1 MLPDL
6 AEEEGFEPPRRF
18 STDLLVF
25 KTNLFSLLSIPPY
38 IGAQGE
44 TRTHTSQRTTVFET
58 AVAAITPL
66 EHSTPT
72 FNARE
77 AFTSQVGNGLL
88 YNISLLC

>member
-1 MLPDL
+1 MYVQ
-6 AEEEGFEPPRRF
+6 R
-18 STDLLVF
+18 
-25 KTNLFSLLSIPPY
+25 Y
-38 IGAQGE
+38 GAQGE

-77 AFTSQVGNGLL
+77 AFTPQVGNGLL
-88 YNISLLC
+88 YNISLLRLSSFLSW